1 MTTYSSDRMIPQ
13 TIQVL
18 IVDDHPLFR
27 SGLQK
32 AIELED
38 DLTVIGHC
46 ESGEQALIDIR
57 HHQPDVILL
66 DINLPGMNGLQVAR
80 HIKSEPNSPAI
91 IILTAYHDDEQ
102 VILTM
107 RTGASAYC
115 GKDVDPDDLVNIIRD
130 VNRGYYVIG
139 DQRMTL
145 DELEDWLQSRV
156 ERLAGPYSTEIDGQ
170 LVPLSPR
177 EMEILELV
185 TQGMINKHIAH
196 KLGISQQTVK
206 NHMTSILRKLNVG
219 DRTQAA
225 IIALRRG
232 WVRIEDNNQASD
244 K

>member
-1 MTTYSSDRMIPQ
+1 MTPPYIR
-13 TIQVL
+13 VL

-38 DLTVIGHC
+38 DLQVIGHC
-46 ESGEQALIDIR
+46 ESGEAAVVDI
-57 HHQPDVILL
+57 HHQQPDVVLL

-130 VNRGYYVIG
+130 VHRGYYIIG
-139 DQRMTL
+139 NQRMTNDEL
-145 DELEDWLQSRV
+145 DEWLQNRV
-156 ERLAGPYSTEIDGQ
+156 ERLTGPYTTEIDGQ

-185 TQGMINKHIAH
+185 TQGMINKHIAN

-232 WVRIEDNNQASD
+232 WVRIDDSNQSS
-244 K
+244 